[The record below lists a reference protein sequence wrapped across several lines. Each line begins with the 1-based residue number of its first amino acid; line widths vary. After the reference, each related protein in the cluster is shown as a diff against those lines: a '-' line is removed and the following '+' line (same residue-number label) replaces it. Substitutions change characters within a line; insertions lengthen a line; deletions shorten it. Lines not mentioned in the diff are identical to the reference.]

1 MNLAIIGGGEMA
13 EELFH
18 VVTSTNDKNKY
29 EKIYFVDLFEN
40 KKKNT
45 VSEADF
51 FRYDNNDVE
60 VLIAMGEPSM
70 RRKMM
75 DKYLLHGFKLATFV
89 HPFAY
94 VAADAKIGNG
104 SIILP
109 YVYIAQNVIIGN
121 NVLLH
126 AGVKIENDCVIEDNC
141 FVNGNAFIGAKTRI
155 ENTCFIGPSSTIRD
169 SLIIGNNSIIGMGSV
184 VTKDVSDYSVCV
196 GNPAK
201 KIRENTTH
209 KVFK

>member
-29 EKIYFVDLFEN
+29 EKIYYVDLSEN
-40 KKKNT
+40 KKKNII
-45 VSEADF
+45 SEAEF
-51 FRYDNNDVE
+51 FKYDNTQIE
-60 VLIAMGEPSM
+60 VLIAMGEPYTRS
-70 RRKMM
+70 KML
-75 DKYLLHGFKLATFV
+75 DKYLLHGFRLATFV
-89 HPFAY
+89 HPLSY
-94 VAADAKIGNG
+94 VAFNTKIGYG

-109 YVYIAQNVIIGN
+109 HVYISQNVTIGK

-126 AGVKIENDCVIEDNC
+126 AGAKIENDCVIEDNC
-141 FVNGNAFIGAKTRI
+141 FVSANAFIGAKTKI
-155 ENTCFIGPSSTIRD
+155 ENTCFVGPSSTIRD
-169 SLIIGNNSIIGMGSV
+169 SLTIGNNSIIGMGSV

-209 KVFK
+209 KVFR